1 MQASDDTGDRYARL
15 MQHAQKGDSA
25 AYSELLTELV
35 PLLRRQI
42 RHRRR
47 TLQPQDIEDLVQE
60 VLLSLHAVR
69 ATYDPSRP
77 FVPWLMAI
85 AHNRMVDG
93 VRRQVRR
100 SANEV
105 TVEFL
110 PETFPDAATNTIDT
124 AYGDPEALR
133 QAVQRLPQ
141 GQRVAIE
148 MVKMQEMSLKEASA
162 ASGMS
167 VPALKVA
174 VHRGMGALR
183 KALNV
188 EGKP

>member
-1 MQASDDTGDRYARL
+1 MQR
-15 MQHAQKGDSA
+15 AQEGDSA

-47 TLQPQDIEDLVQE
+47 MLQPQDIEDLVQE

-69 ATYDPSRP
+69 NTYDPSRS
-77 FVPWLMAI
+77 FLPWLMAI

-93 VRRQVRR
+93 IRRQVRR

-105 TVEFL
+105 TVEQL

-133 QAVQRLPQ
+133 RAVQGLPP

-148 MVKMQEMSLKEASA
+148 MVKMKEMSLKEASA

-183 KALNV
+183 KALNA

>member
-1 MQASDDTGDRYARL
+1 MQASDGTGDRYALL
-15 MQHAQKGDSA
+15 MQRAQEGESSA
-25 AYSELLTELV
+25 YAELLTELV

-47 TLQPQDIEDLVQE
+47 TLQPQDVEDLVQE

-77 FVPWLMAI
+77 FLPWLMAI

-93 VRRQVRR
+93 IRRQVRR

-105 TVEFL
+105 TVEQL

-133 QAVQRLPQ
+133 RAVQSLPP

-148 MVKMQEMSLKEASA
+148 MVKMKEMSLKEASA

-174 VHRGMGALR
+174 VHRGIGALR
-183 KALNV
+183 KALNA
-188 EGKP
+188 EGKT

>member
-1 MQASDDTGDRYARL
+1 MQASDGTEDRYARL
-15 MQHAQKGDSA
+15 MQRAQEGDSA
-25 AYSELLTELV
+25 AYAELLTELV

-47 TLQPQDIEDLVQE
+47 MLQPQDIEDLVQE

-69 ATYDPSRP
+69 NTYDPSRS
-77 FVPWLMAI
+77 FLPWLMAI

-93 VRRQVRR
+93 IRRQVRR

-105 TVEFL
+105 TVEQL

-133 QAVQRLPQ
+133 RAVQGLPP

-148 MVKMQEMSLKEASA
+148 MVKMKEMSLKEASA

-174 VHRGMGALR
+174 VHRGIGALR
-183 KALNV
+183 KALNA

>member
-1 MQASDDTGDRYARL
+1 MQASEGTGDRYARL
-15 MQHAQKGDSA
+15 MQRAQEGDSA

-47 TLQPQDIEDLVQE
+47 MLQPQDIEDLVQE

-69 ATYDPSRP
+69 NTYDPSRS
-77 FVPWLMAI
+77 FLPWLMAI

-93 VRRQVRR
+93 IRRQVRR

-105 TVEFL
+105 TVEQL

-133 QAVQRLPQ
+133 RAVQGLPP

-148 MVKMQEMSLKEASA
+148 MVKMKEMSLKEASA

-183 KALNV
+183 KALNA

>member
-15 MQHAQKGDSA
+15 MERAQEGDSA

-85 AHNRMVDG
+85 AGRIPSILSTCG
-93 VRRQVRR
+93 
-100 SANEV
+100 
-105 TVEFL
+105 
-110 PETFPDAATNTIDT
+110 
-124 AYGDPEALR
+124 
-133 QAVQRLPQ
+133 
-141 GQRVAIE
+141 
-148 MVKMQEMSLKEASA
+148 
-162 ASGMS
+162 
-167 VPALKVA
+167 
-174 VHRGMGALR
+174 
-183 KALNV
+183 
-188 EGKP
+188 

>member
-1 MQASDDTGDRYARL
+1 MQASEGTGDRYARL
-15 MQHAQKGDSA
+15 MQRAQEGDSA

-47 TLQPQDIEDLVQE
+47 MLQPQDIEDLVQE

-69 ATYDPSRP
+69 NTYDPSRS
-77 FVPWLMAI
+77 FLPWLMAI

-93 VRRQVRR
+93 IRRQVRR

-105 TVEFL
+105 TVEQL

-133 QAVQRLPQ
+133 RAVQGLPP

-148 MVKMQEMSLKEASA
+148 MIKMKEMSLKEASA

-174 VHRGMGALR
+174 VHRGIGALR
-183 KALNV
+183 KALNA

>member
-1 MQASDDTGDRYARL
+1 MQASDGTGDRYARL
-15 MQHAQKGDSA
+15 MQRAQEGESS

-47 TLQPQDIEDLVQE
+47 SLQPQDVEDLVQE

-69 ATYDPSRP
+69 NTYDPSRA
-77 FVPWLMAI
+77 FLPWLMAI

-93 VRRQVRR
+93 IRRQVRR

-105 TVEFL
+105 TVDQL

-133 QAVQRLPQ
+133 QAVERLPQ

-174 VHRGMGALR
+174 VHRGIGALR
-183 KALNV
+183 RALNV
-188 EGKP
+188 EGKT

>member
-1 MQASDDTGDRYARL
+1 MQASDGTGDRYARL
-15 MQHAQKGDSA
+15 MQRAQEGESS

-47 TLQPQDIEDLVQE
+47 SLQPQDIEDLVQE

-69 ATYDPSRP
+69 NTYDPSRA
-77 FVPWLMAI
+77 FLPWLMAI

-93 VRRQVRR
+93 IRRQVRR

-105 TVEFL
+105 TVDQL
-110 PETFPDAATNTIDT
+110 PETFPDSATNTIDT

-133 QAVQRLPQ
+133 QAVERLPQ

-174 VHRGMGALR
+174 VHRGIGALR

-188 EGKP
+188 EGKT

>member
-15 MQHAQKGDSA
+15 MQRAQEGDSA

-42 RHRRR
+42 RHRRL

-69 ATYDPSRP
+69 NTYDPSRP

-110 PETFPDAATNTIDT
+110 PETFPDAAANTIDT

>member
-1 MQASDDTGDRYARL
+1 MQASDGTGDRYARL
-15 MQHAQKGDSA
+15 MQRAQEGESS

-47 TLQPQDIEDLVQE
+47 SLQPQDIEDLVQE

-69 ATYDPSRP
+69 NTYDPSRA
-77 FVPWLMAI
+77 FLPWLMAI

-93 VRRQVRR
+93 IRRQVRR

-105 TVEFL
+105 TVDQL

-133 QAVQRLPQ
+133 QAVERLPQ

-174 VHRGMGALR
+174 VHRGIGALR

-188 EGKP
+188 EGKT